1 MIPKIQN
8 SQRFKEDYNN
18 FQRQINEINNDEE
31 LKKELT
37 DALVQLKNNV
47 GYIDRCHDQMFING
61 KISSEVSELRE
72 EVARLKTLLEQKLA
86 SYQRLHSAITPA
98 PHPNVE

>member
-8 SQRFKEDYNN
+8 SQRFKDDYNN
-18 FQRQINEINNDEE
+18 FQKQINQINNDDA

-37 DALVQLKNNV
+37 DVLGRFKSTV
-47 GYIDRCHDQMFING
+47 GFIDRCHDQMFING

-72 EVARLKTLLEQKLA
+72 EVVKLKSLLEQKLA
-86 SYQRLHSAITPA
+86 TYQRLHSAIKPEL
-98 PHPNVE
+98 HPNAE